1 MAVSETFNFCTRF
14 NQVELLGRSAK
25 NLVELLEGIREVSGS
40 SIYYHTHRFLQQHHY
55 LSPGPPNDFAYWITN
70 ILQENFLGEKFSG
83 VDIVQFRTIRDLRM
97 KFVELI
103 EDYLDDKKQVR
114 DCLEG
119 HEFQFM
125 SCRTF
130 ILPTP
135 YVANNLYEFRSIISE
150 ISIDSLY
157 FHCFE
162 ARLRLERDENDFSRW
177 LKDMGKVE
185 LAREVSKL
193 DPYSCTLEGLRNKI
207 ISLLDNKN
215 G

>member
-1 MAVSETFNFCTRF
+1 MSEPFSFCTKF
-14 NQVELLGRSAK
+14 NQVELLGRSAR
-25 NLVELLEGIREVSGS
+25 NLVELLEGIKEVSGS
-40 SIYYHTHRFLQQHHY
+40 CIYYHTHRFLLQHHY
-55 LSPGPPNDFAYWITN
+55 LLPGPPNDFAYWVTS
-70 ILQENFLGEKFSG
+70 ILQESILGEKFFG

-103 EDYLDDKKQVR
+103 ENYLDVKKQVR
-114 DCLEG
+114 DCPEG
-119 HEFQFM
+119 YEFQFM

-135 YVANNLYEFRSIISE
+135 YVANNLDEFRSIISE

-177 LKDMGKVE
+177 LKDRGEVE
-185 LAREVSKL
+185 LAREISKL
-193 DPYSCTLEGLRNKI
+193 DPYSYTLEGLRKKI

>member
-1 MAVSETFNFCTRF
+1 MSETFNFCTRF

-25 NLVELLEGIREVSGS
+25 NLIELLEGIKEVSGS

-55 LSPGPPNDFAYWITN
+55 LSSGPPNDFSYWITN
-70 ILQENFLGEKFSG
+70 ILQESLLGEKVSS
-83 VDIVQFRTIRDLRM
+83 VDIVQFRTIKDLRM
-97 KFVELI
+97 KFMELVES
-103 EDYLDDKKQVR
+103 YLNDKKQVR
-114 DCLEG
+114 DCQEG
-119 HEFQFM
+119 AEFQFM

-135 YVANNLYEFRSIISE
+135 HVAKDLNEFRKIIRE

-177 LKDMGKVE
+177 LKDRGE
-185 LAREVSKL
+185 LAIAREISKL
-193 DPYSCTLEGLRNKI
+193 DPYSYTLEGLRKKI
-207 ISLLDNKN
+207 ISLMDNKN

>member
-1 MAVSETFNFCTRF
+1 
-14 NQVELLGRSAK
+14 
-25 NLVELLEGIREVSGS
+25 
-40 SIYYHTHRFLQQHHY
+40 
-55 LSPGPPNDFAYWITN
+55 
-70 ILQENFLGEKFSG
+70 
-83 VDIVQFRTIRDLRM
+83 
-97 KFVELI
+97 
-103 EDYLDDKKQVR
+103 LDDKKQVR
-114 DCLEG
+114 DCPEG
-119 HEFQFM
+119 YEFQFM

-135 YVANNLYEFRSIISE
+135 YVANNLDEFRSIISE

-177 LKDMGKVE
+177 LKDRGEVE
-185 LAREVSKL
+185 LAREISKL
-193 DPYSCTLEGLRNKI
+193 DPYSYTLEGLRKKI